1 MVRAMT
7 KARETWDAVVVGAG
21 AAGLFCAAQ
30 AGRRGRSV
38 LVIDH
43 ARAPGEKIR
52 ISGGGRCNFTNLHA
66 TPANYLSQNPSFCI
80 SALRR
85 YTQQDFIALVKRHGI
100 AFHEK
105 TLGQLFCDG
114 PSTQIIDMLLGELRA
129 AGAELR
135 LGLSVSA
142 VERQGE
148 GFDLTLSDGARI
160 ACASLIVASGGKS
173 IPKMGATGWG
183 YDLARRFGIAV
194 TETRPALVP
203 LTFESQMLAR
213 LKPLAGIAVEAV
225 VSSGKT
231 RFQEGLLFTH
241 RGLSGP
247 SILQISSYW
256 REGGEIAVRLLP
268 GLDLYEALRAA
279 RAANGRQAPQTALA
293 AHLPKR
299 LAQLLAEE
307 ETSLAPAKTL
317 ADLSDKRLRR
327 LAAAAQDWRVAPA
340 GSEGY
345 RTAEVTLGGIDTA
358 ELDSKTMQAKRVPG
372 LFFIGEV
379 VDVTGWLGGYN
390 FQWAWSSGWVAGQV
404 V

>member
-1 MVRAMT
+1 
-7 KARETWDAVVVGAG
+7 
-21 AAGLFCAAQ
+21 
-30 AGRRGRSV
+30 S
-38 LVIDH
+38 
-43 ARAPGEKIR
+43 
-52 ISGGGRCNFTNLHA
+52 
-66 TPANYLSQNPSFCI
+66 
-80 SALRR
+80 
-85 YTQQDFIALVKRHGI
+85 
-100 AFHEK
+100 
-105 TLGQLFCDG
+105 
-114 PSTQIIDMLLGELRA
+114 
-129 AGAELR
+129 LR
-135 LGLSVSA
+135 LSTR
-142 VERQGE
+142 VERVE
-148 GFDLTLSDGARI
+148 KKEPGFDLTLSDGTRI
-160 ACASLIVASGGKS
+160 ACASLVVASGGKS
-173 IPKMGATGWG
+173 IPKMGASGWG

-203 LTFESQMLAR
+203 LTFEPQMLAR
-213 LKPLAGIAVEAV
+213 LKPLAGISVEAV

-256 REGGEIAVRLLP
+256 REGSEIAVRMLP
-268 GLDLYEALRAA
+268 GIDLYETLRAT
-279 RAANGRQAPQTALA
+279 RATQGRQAPQTALA

-299 LAQLLAEE
+299 LAQMIAEE
-307 ETSLAPAKTL
+307 EAAEASKPAGTL

-327 LAAAAQDWRVAPA
+327 LDAAVQDWRITPE

-358 ELDSKTMQAKRVPG
+358 ELDSKTLQAKRVPG
-372 LFFIGEV
+372 LYFIGEV